1 MGLMDNAK
9 DKMGDMADNMDDAMK
24 ERLQMLK
31 SKEKNGTLTDR
42 DRSELQQLKERMG
55 WKEGSGE

>member
-1 MGLMDNAK
+1 MGLMDNVR
-9 DKMGDMADNMDDAMK
+9 DKTPDMGNMDDAMK

-31 SKEKNGTLTDR
+31 SKEKEGTLTDS
-42 DRSELQQLKERMG
+42 DRSELQQLKERIG

>member
-1 MGLMDNAK
+1 MGLTDTMK
-9 DKMGDMADNMDDAMK
+9 DKMDNMDDAMK

-31 SKEKNGTLTDR
+31 NKEKDGALTDG
-42 DRSELQQLKERMG
+42 DRSELQELKERMTG